1 MSEKTKSRNVWIRSL
16 GDFGPTD
23 WAHVWPIS
31 DRFGL
36 VGVLFASFELREN
49 GDLLTSCFANVE
61 LRENGNLLIS
71 VFAKIE
77 LRENSDLLTSIFAS
91 FERRERTT
99 IC

>member
-36 VGVLFASFELREN
+36 DGALFASFELREN
-49 GDLLTSCFANVE
+49 GDLLTSVFSKFE
-61 LRENGNLLIS
+61 LRKNG
-71 VFAKIE
+71 
-77 LRENSDLLTSIFAS
+77 DLLTSIFAS
-91 FERRERTT
+91 FERRGITT
-99 IC
+99 IY

>member
-36 VGVLFASFELREN
+36 VGVLFASLELREN
-49 GDLLTSCFANVE
+49 GDLLTSSFANFE
-61 LRENGNLLIS
+61 LRENCDLLTS

-77 LRENSDLLTSIFAS
+77 LRKNGELLTSMFAG